1 MINALLLLFSPAETW
16 ERIGRA
22 QRSVS
27 YIVVTYL
34 LPVMIVTSFV
44 EGWGLHVWGK
54 WEGEISHVR
63 QWPVG
68 EAFVFEAGQLVVMLA
83 IILFNSI
90 LVKSV
95 SETFHARHTLQQGFT
110 VITYGLF
117 PFFLARMLNAFSDIT
132 PWVSWIVG
140 ILLAIAV
147 MYHGVPRVMLP
158 DPAHAFGLYMST
170 SLMLLLSTGLLE
182 LVVASLMGGKFA
194 KLERLISSIAARLP
208 S

>member
-1 MINALLLLFSPAETW
+1 MSIQPTRISPIHRIATNICISIEALWIAE
-16 ERIGRA
+16 
-22 QRSVS
+22 
-27 YIVVTYL
+27 VVAPTIRVRL
-34 LPVMIVTSFV
+34 REPSAHGVTS
-44 EGWGLHVWGK
+44 
-54 WEGEISHVR
+54 
-63 QWPVG
+63 
-68 EAFVFEAGQLVVMLA
+68 
-83 IILFNSI
+83 
-90 LVKSV
+90 
-95 SETFHARHTLQQGFT
+95 RH
-110 VITYGLF
+110 
-117 PFFLARMLNAFSDIT
+117 R
-132 PWVSWIVG
+132 